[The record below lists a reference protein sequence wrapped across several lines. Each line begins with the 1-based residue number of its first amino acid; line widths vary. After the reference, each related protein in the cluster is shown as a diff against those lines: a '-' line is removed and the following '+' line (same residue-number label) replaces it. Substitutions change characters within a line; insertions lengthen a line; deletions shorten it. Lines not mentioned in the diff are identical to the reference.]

1 MKKAAF
7 FLEILLGITLC
18 GCNEQTP
25 GAAEPTEMTA
35 SESENNET
43 PPIST
48 TEAAEITMEASLLP
62 PVLQFPES
70 EVTEWFSYPDA
81 ADMLPAPYVDSEHG
95 FRIYRDA
102 EYGWNYCES
111 QGETHKIWEN
121 DDAILFWNA
130 YFTDLNGDGCPEFC
144 ATATRRNPLSR
155 KPDGTFVIAY
165 DIRNQK
171 NQKLWLTKWRDY
183 RLAMEE
189 GKLIVYE
196 SPYVESETLP
206 EGGKRGRLR
215 LYHDALLFVPDN
227 LPEMPEPVDVPEGGA
242 VCWFDIND
250 AIPQAPDEDFPEN
263 FSRFALTAFP
273 DNVFTYIRYDSPS
286 QHAAIS
292 TQLGG
297 EEMELAL
304 GEPMC
309 QAYFSDLNADGYPE
323 LCAGVMFGSGMV
335 DEHIVVYDIHNDAA
349 YTLWERGE
357 HNFTLSMQEGKLYAV
372 RSDATY
378 LQETPPQTGRMEIAD
393 GELHSI
399 EISQ

>member
-1 MKKAAF
+1 MKRIAL
-7 FLEILLGITLC
+7 FLTLLLGISLC
-18 GCNEQTP
+18 GCSDQAP
-25 GAAEPTEMTA
+25 DI
-35 SESENNET
+35 SESTEQPVSET
-43 PPIST
+43 EIPETSHVST
-48 TEAAEITMEASLLP
+48 TEAAETTTEASLLP

-70 EVTEWFSYPDA
+70 EVTEWFCYPEA
-81 ADMLPAPYVDSEHG
+81 ADTLPAPYVDNEHG

-102 EYGWNYCES
+102 EYDWNFCES
-111 QGETHKIWEN
+111 QGKTHRIWEN

-144 ATATRRNPLSR
+144 ATAAELNYWSR

-183 RLAMEE
+183 RLAMEDGE
-189 GKLIVYE
+189 LVVYE

-215 LYHDALLFVPDN
+215 LYHDALLFVPDD
-227 LPEMPEPVDVPEGGA
+227 LPEMPEPADVPEGEA

-250 AIPQAPDEDFPEN
+250 ATPQAPDEDFPEN

-273 DNVFTYIRYDSPS
+273 DNVFTYILYRGSFPV
-286 QHAAIS
+286 IS
-292 TQLGG
+292 TQLDG
-297 EEMELAL
+297 EETELTL
-304 GEPMC
+304 GDGMR

-323 LCAGVMFGSGMV
+323 LCVSVMFGSGMV
-335 DEHIVVYDIHNDAA
+335 DEHIVVYDVHNNAE

-357 HNFTLSMQEGKLYAV
+357 HDYTLSMQEGKLYAV
-372 RSDATY
+372 RSDPFC
-378 LQETPPQTGRMEIAD
+378 LQPETPPQTGRMEIAD
-393 GELHSI
+393 GELKFI
-399 EISQ
+399 ELSE